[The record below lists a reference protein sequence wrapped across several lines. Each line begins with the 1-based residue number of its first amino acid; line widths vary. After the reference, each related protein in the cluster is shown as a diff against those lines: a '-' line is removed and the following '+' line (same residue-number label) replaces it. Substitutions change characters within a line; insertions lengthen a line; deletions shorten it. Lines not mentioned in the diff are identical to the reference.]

1 MQIIKTEA
9 FVLKCFKY
17 GETSKIVTLFT
28 KDYGKI
34 SAIAKGVR
42 NYKSRICGTME
53 SMNYISAVIYMKEN
67 REIQLVSN
75 AEYKRSFPGIVKD
88 FDKIEIAF
96 KIIEMVNRSV
106 TENYINSRI
115 FDLLIKVFSGLEK
128 ADKNY
133 SNYALY
139 FLMNLADILGLSP
152 DFTNDYYE
160 HETFF
165 SLNEF
170 YMTRSNFEKFYMFN
184 KSTLE
189 DIGSIESELA
199 GLCRLI
205 INYERFISNHTQGL
219 TNFKSNKVFKEL
231 NTNI

>member
-9 FVLKCFKY
+9 FVLKCLKY

-28 KDYGKI
+28 KDFGKMN
-34 SAIAKGVR
+34 AIVKGVR

-53 SMNYISAVIYMKEN
+53 SMNYISAVIYIKEN
-67 REIQLVSN
+67 RELQLVSN

-96 KIIEMVNRSV
+96 KIIELVNKSV
-106 TENYINSRI
+106 VENYINSRI
-115 FDLLIKVFSGLEK
+115 FDLLIQMFSGLEK

-133 SNYALY
+133 SNYLLY
-139 FLMNLADILGLSP
+139 FQINLSKILGLLP
-152 DFTNDYYE
+152 EFTEDYYE

-184 KSTLE
+184 KSSLE
-189 DIGSIESELA
+189 DIGSIESEPA
-199 GLCRLI
+199 SMNKLI
-205 INYERFISNHTQGL
+205 INYERFISLHTQGL
-219 TNFKSNKVFKEL
+219 ANFKSNKVFKEL
-231 NTNI
+231 NTNN